1 MILKDFK
8 REVKYLQENYPEP
21 NPVVIDPARLRW
33 ALEMHQVNVKLS
45 AEAAGNVNHEPKKR
59 RWWQR
64 KNKADADIHRE
75 SEVI

>member
-8 REVKYLQENYPEP
+8 REVKFLHEKYPEP

-33 ALEMHQVNVKLS
+33 ALEMHQVNIRLS
-45 AEAAGNVNHEPKKR
+45 AEAAGNITSEPKR

-64 KNKADADIHRE
+64 KNKADADTHQE
-75 SEVI
+75 SEADL

>member
-1 MILKDFK
+1 MH
-8 REVKYLQENYPEP
+8 ENYLKSD
-21 NPVVIDPARLRW
+21 PVVISEAQLRW

-64 KNKADADIHRE
+64 KHKADADTHQE
-75 SEVI
+75 SEADL

>member
-1 MILKDFK
+1 MH
-8 REVKYLQENYPEP
+8 ENYPEP
-21 NPVVIDPARLRW
+21 NPVVISEARLRW

-64 KNKADADIHRE
+64 KYKADADTHQE
-75 SEVI
+75 SEADL